1 MGRLNTSTSLLSS
14 YFLTQVRKLKTT
26 DDGKAD
32 TSSGYKISV
41 IQDFESILRKG
52 LDYAE
57 IQSIMDK
64 ITSSNFYSPWD
75 MLNPIWAEELKATPD
90 VYPKA
95 PDELVYYTLFYYHPL
110 LQETRKPAGF
120 SYNEETGEVIE
131 AVREPYF
138 LEIVDSFTMRDL
150 VDYFMT
156 QMELVGTM
164 EDRPSKR
171 KGLATEFY
179 KINNYSLDMLLYL
192 IDSARIECELEDK
205 RKPRFV
211 GSLLEYSEKAEQLF
225 KSRRDILNERGGN
238 KIVPRSGTNYRT
250 NAVH

>member
-1 MGRLNTSTSLLSS
+1 MGILNTSTGLLSS
-14 YFLTQVRKLKTT
+14 YFLREVRQLSMTNNGKT
-26 DDGKAD
+26 D
-32 TSSGYKISV
+32 TNSSYKISV

-110 LQETRKPAGF
+110 LQETRKPA
-120 SYNEETGEVIE
+120 SYIYDDQSGEIKE

-138 LEIVDSFTMRDL
+138 LEIVDSFTMREL
-150 VDYFMT
+150 VNYFMDK
-156 QMELVGTM
+156 MELTGKMQDTV
-164 EDRPSKR
+164 SKR

-179 KINNYSLDMLLYL
+179 KYNHYSLDMLLYL
-192 IDSARIECELEDK
+192 IDAADIECQLEDIK
-205 RKPRFV
+205 KPHFV
-211 GSLLEYSEKAEQLF
+211 EGLFNFSEQSEELYR
-225 KSRRDILNERGGN
+225 SRRNILDEKGGD
-238 KIVPRSGTNYRT
+238 KIVPRSNTYY
-250 NAVH
+250 